1 MKKLIYILVIFSL
14 ICSCSKEDVGNPE
27 QSSGTITMT
36 STTELSFA
44 GDATSGKTI
53 SFTAGDT
60 WSASSNAAW
69 CKLSSTGGAA
79 GNVTITVTVD
89 KNETQESRN
98 ATITLKTQNASSNVT
113 VKQGVIYV
121 MDFSEDTY
129 IIPCTGDTIKV
140 NMATNVDY
148 EYNIPA
154 DCSWIKP
161 VTKSKAMVNHTLYFL
176 VEANETYDSRTG
188 KISFINKDNRE
199 SKSVTISQL
208 QKDAIIPADT
218 VYTIEAKSQ
227 KLEFGISSNVDYE
240 LATDAAWIKITQV
253 ETKALVNKNITL
265 EIEENGGFETRR
277 GNITVKSQGITQKV
291 EIIQHP
297 WAHRWTVSIV
307 HNENNF
313 NSPSF
318 SGRHMG
324 GIIEW
329 GDGTSDTYKAKIV
342 HEYGNNT
349 QKSTTYNL
357 YATEMY
363 SFEIPVI
370 NSIKSIKVVY
380 KEETNN

>member
-36 STTELSFA
+36 SSTELSFA
-44 GDATSGKTI
+44 GDGTSGKTI

-176 VEANETYDSRTG
+176 VEANDTYDSRTG
-188 KISFINKDNRE
+188 MINFINKDNRE
-199 SKSVTISQL
+199 SRSVTISQL
-208 QKDAIIPADT
+208 QNDAIIPADT

-227 KLEFGISSNVDYE
+227 KLEFGISSNVEYE
-240 LATDAAWIKITQV
+240 LKTDAAWIKVSQE
-253 ETKALVNKNITL
+253 ETKALVNKKITL
-265 EIEENGGFETRR
+265 EIEENSGFETRK
-277 GNITVKSQGITQKV
+277 GIITVKSQNITQEV
-291 EIIQHP
+291 EIIQKP
-297 WAHRWTVSIV
+297 WSHRWSVTIV

-313 NSPSF
+313 ESSKFN
-318 SGRHMG
+318 GRYMG
-324 GIIEW
+324 GMIEW
-329 GDGTSDTYKAKIV
+329 GDGTSDTYKANII

-370 NSIKSIKVVY
+370 NSIKSIKIVY
-380 KEETNN
+380 KEEEK

>member
-1 MKKLIYILVIFSL
+1 
-14 ICSCSKEDVGNPE
+14 
-27 QSSGTITMT
+27 MT
-36 STTELSFA
+36 SSTELTFA

-98 ATITLKTQNASSNVT
+98 ATITLKTQSTSSNVT
-113 VKQGVIYV
+113 VKQGIIYI

-129 IIPCTGDTIKV
+129 IIPCTGDTITV
-140 NMATNVDY
+140 NLATNVDY
-148 EYNIPA
+148 EYSIPA
-154 DCSWIKP
+154 DCSWIKS
-161 VTKSKAMVNHTLYFL
+161 VTKTKAVENHTLYFL
-176 VEANETYDSRTG
+176 VEANDTYDSRTG
-188 KISFINKDNRE
+188 MINFINKDNRE
-199 SKSVTISQL
+199 NRSVTISQL
-208 QKDAIIPADT
+208 QNDAIIPADT

-227 KLEFGISSNVDYE
+227 KLEFGISSNVEYE
-240 LATDAAWIKITQV
+240 LKTDAAWIKVSQE
-253 ETKALVNKNITL
+253 ETKALVNKKITL
-265 EIEENGGFETRR
+265 EIEENSGFETRK
-277 GNITVKSQGITQKV
+277 GIITVKSQNITQEV
-291 EIIQHP
+291 EIIQKP

-342 HEYGNNT
+342 HEYGNST

-370 NSIKSIKVVY
+370 NSIKSIKIVY
-380 KEETNN
+380 KEEEK

>member
-36 STTELSFA
+36 SSTELSFA

-176 VEANETYDSRTG
+176 VEANETYDTRTG

-218 VYTIEAKSQ
+218 LYKISAQSQ
-227 KLEFGISSNVDYE
+227 TMEFGISSNVDYE
-240 LATDAAWIKITQV
+240 LGTDAAWIKIGQTQ
-253 ETKALVNKNITL
+253 TKGLINKNITL
-265 EIEENGGFETRR
+265 EIEENSGFEART
-277 GNITVKSQGITQKV
+277 GIITIKYKEIIQKV

-313 NSPSF
+313 NSPTF

>member
-176 VEANETYDSRTG
+176 VEANETYDTRTG

-218 VYTIEAKSQ
+218 LYKISAQSQ
-227 KLEFGISSNVDYE
+227 TMEFGISSNVDYE
-240 LATDAAWIKITQV
+240 LGTDAAWIKIGQTQ
-253 ETKALVNKNITL
+253 TKGLINKNITL
-265 EIEENGGFETRR
+265 EIEENSGFEART
-277 GNITVKSQGITQKV
+277 GIITIKYKEIIQKV

-318 SGRHMG
+318 SGRYMG
-324 GIIEW
+324 GMIEW
-329 GDGTSDTYKAKIV
+329 GDGTSDTYKANIV
-342 HEYGNNT
+342 HGYGNNT

-370 NSIKSIKVVY
+370 NSIKSIRIVY
-380 KEETNN
+380 KEEEK